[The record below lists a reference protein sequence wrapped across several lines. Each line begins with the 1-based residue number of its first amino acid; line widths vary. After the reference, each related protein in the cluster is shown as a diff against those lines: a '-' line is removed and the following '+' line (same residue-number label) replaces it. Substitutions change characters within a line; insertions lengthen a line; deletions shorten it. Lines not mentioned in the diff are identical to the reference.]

1 METSFEILQACPIFT
16 TGKHSGPSTPTGN
29 ILHLGVPYPPSK
41 ILIRIGSVC
50 LDPRSLSPCISP
62 FPLSFKTFP
71 TNFLSSLLPNKKG
84 ASGFICRVKRESF
97 HMLSPGYTGRASH
110 TSVTSEVS
118 FNSIMRD
125 CGLNAENKRTLGVKS
140 EGRRVSRW

>member
-1 METSFEILQACPIFT
+1 MPTIYHRQ
-16 TGKHSGPSTPTGN
+16 KHSGPSTPTGN

-97 HMLSPGYTGRASH
+97 HTLSPGYTGPCIPHFCHLR
-110 TSVTSEVS
+110 VS

-140 EGRRVSRW
+140 EGRQVSRW